1 MFDRL
6 PASLRVRLNL
16 SLKTKLVKAVPFLSN
31 LEDSTM
37 AAIVERLKS
46 AQAIQGELIYAMG
59 EASHNIYFVVHGR
72 VVEASPALSEASKQ
86 ELARILMQ
94 QKKAKEKEE
103 AKEAGLSSAVSR
115 TGSVVMSGLAGLGSG
130 IARRLSLVG
139 SGDEAGEAGGGAGG
153 AGGGG
158 ANAKPG
164 SPKNLLKAKTGGQG
178 GAIKIADMMGVGG
191 FEVSQTYTRS
201 GETCSV
207 CCLAGVLAT

>member
-1 MFDRL
+1 
-6 PASLRVRLNL
+6 
-16 SLKTKLVKAVPFLSN
+16 
-31 LEDSTM
+31 
-37 AAIVERLKS
+37 
-46 AQAIQGELIYAMG
+46 
-59 EASHNIYFVVHGR
+59 
-72 VVEASPALSEASKQ
+72 
-86 ELARILMQ
+86 
-94 QKKAKEKEE
+94 
-103 AKEAGLSSAVSR
+103 
-115 TGSVVMSGLAGLGSG
+115 MSGLAGLGSG

-153 AGGGG
+153 AGEGG